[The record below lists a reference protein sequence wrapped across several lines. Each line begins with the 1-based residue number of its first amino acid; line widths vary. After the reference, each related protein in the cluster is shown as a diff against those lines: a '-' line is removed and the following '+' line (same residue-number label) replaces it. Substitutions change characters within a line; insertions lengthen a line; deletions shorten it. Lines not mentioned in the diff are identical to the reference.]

1 MTETSYSPSLQQ
13 QADADKVKPSFS
25 FKTRLTSNKK
35 NPKAWQNALR
45 KKLKT
50 LIGLDDLETRKR
62 VPLKPKSLWKRE
74 HPLGT
79 IEKLV
84 LTSETHSQMPVYF
97 CLPKNISGPVP
108 AVICLQGH
116 SSGMHNSIAVN
127 AEDEVDPIQ
136 VDGDRDFAFHA
147 MKRGFAALCVEQRA
161 FGERA
166 ETVQAQRGT
175 QTCHDAAMRALLLGR
190 TLAGERVF
198 DVDRAVDFL
207 ETRKEI
213 NAEKIGIMGNSG
225 GGTISTYAAA
235 LLPRIAFAMP
245 SCSFCTFRD
254 SIFSIHHCSDN
265 YLPGI
270 LRWAESEDVAGLI
283 APKPLVIV
291 NGVKDDIF
299 PIVPARKAFSAVR
312 AIYRAFGAEKK
323 CRFVEGPEGHR
334 FYADLAWP
342 ALLEIL

>member
-1 MTETSYSPSLQQ
+1 MTQHNYSPSLQQ
-13 QADADKVKPSFS
+13 IADADRIKPGLAFRS
-25 FKTRLTSNKK
+25 KLAANTR

-45 KKLKT
+45 RKLKT
-50 LIGLDDLETRKR
+50 IIGLDDLETRKR
-62 VPLKPKSLWKRE
+62 VPLRPRSLWKRD

-79 IEKLV
+79 IEKWI
-84 LTSETHSQMPVYF
+84 LTSEAKSDMPVYL
-97 CLPKNISGPVP
+97 CLPKNTASKVP

-116 SSGMHNSIAVN
+116 SSGMHNSIAVS
-127 AEDEVDPIQ
+127 AENETDPI
-136 VDGDRDFAFHA
+136 VVEGDRDFAFHA

-166 ETVQAQRGT
+166 ERIQKQRGT
-175 QTCHDAAMRALLLGR
+175 QGCHDAAMRALIMGR

-207 ETRKEI
+207 MTQKVI
-213 NAEKIGIMGNSG
+213 DPKKIGVMGNSG
-225 GGTISTYAAA
+225 GGTISIYAAA
-235 LLPRIAFAMP
+235 LLPRIRFAMP

-270 LRWAESEDVAGLI
+270 LQWAESEDIAGLI
-283 APKPLVIV
+283 APKPLVVV

-299 PIVPARKAFSAVR
+299 PIAPARQAFAGVKR
-312 AIYRAFGAEKK
+312 IYRAFDADKS

-342 ALLEIL
+342 ALVEIL

>member
-1 MTETSYSPSLQQ
+1 MSEPAYSPSLQQ
-13 QADADKVKPSFS
+13 QADADRIKPSLAFGAKLS
-25 FKTRLTSNKK
+25 AHTK

-50 LIGLDDLETRKR
+50 LIGLDDLESRKR
-62 VPLKPKSLWKRE
+62 VPLKPRSLWKRE

-79 IEKLV
+79 IEKWI
-84 LTSETHSQMPVYF
+84 LTSEAHSDMPVYF
-97 CLPKNISGPVP
+97 CLPKSSKWPVP

-127 AEDEVDPIQ
+127 AANEMDPIH

-147 MKRGFAALCVEQRA
+147 MKRGFAALCLEQRA

-166 ETVQAQRGT
+166 EKAQVMRGS
-175 QTCHDAAMRALLLGR
+175 QTCHDAVMRALLLGR

-198 DVDRAVDFL
+198 DVDRALDFL
-207 ETRKEI
+207 SNRKEI
-213 NAEKIGIMGNSG
+213 DIDQTGIMGNSG
-225 GGTISTYAAA
+225 GGTISIYSAA
-235 LLPRIAFAMP
+235 LLPRIKFSMP

-254 SIFSIHHCSDN
+254 SIFGIHHCADN
-265 YLPGI
+265 YLPGM
-270 LRWAESEDVAGLI
+270 LHWAESEDIAGLI

-299 PIVPARKAFSAVR
+299 PIVPARKAFAGVR
-312 AIYRAFGAEKK
+312 KIYRAFKAEKN

-342 ALLEIL
+342 VLLEIL